1 MRYPVPDLAP
11 GAWRE
16 STLEVERSRFIAW
29 LCHAPDVAAFEA
41 LLAEARRAHP
51 NASHHCS
58 AYIAGPPGEQNAIG
72 FSDDGE
78 PGGTAG
84 RPMFQVLEGAGLGQ
98 VGCVVTRYFGGTKL
112 GTGGLARA
120 YAQAVARGLADLPRR
135 EAIERTALRIQ
146 VDFAGEAEA
155 RAWLE
160 SRDVLV
166 DSADYGSEG
175 VVLSVGWPSDVAVD
189 LAPLEARLRGRLA
202 LLEAWPLRLSSCLCI
217 CMAKSR

>member
-11 GAWRE
+11 GAWQE
-16 STLEVERSRFIAW
+16 SVIEVERSRFIAW
-29 LCHAPDVAAFEA
+29 LCHAPDVAAFDA
-41 LLAEARRAHP
+41 MLAEARRTHP
-51 NASHHCS
+51 SASHHCS
-58 AYIAGPPGEQNAIG
+58 AYIAGPPGEQQAIG

-98 VGCVVTRYFGGTKL
+98 IGCVVTRYFGGTKL

-120 YAQAVARGLADLPRR
+120 YAQAVSRGLEALPRR
-135 EAIERTALRIQ
+135 QAVERTTLKLG

-160 SRDVLV
+160 SHDAPVEHAEYV
-166 DSADYGSEG
+166 SDG
-175 VVLSVGWPSDVAVD
+175 VRLTAAWPSDVAVD
-189 LAPLEARLRGRLA
+189 LSPLEARLRGRLD
-202 LLEAWPLRLSSCLCI
+202 LLETTQSGETTPRSATS
-217 CMAKSR
+217 